1 MRRIP
6 KTEIDVVCDVPR
18 SENRQSFYW
27 CLLHRPCWF
36 RSRDLCM
43 AGLLTNAFEFGFCFG
58 VLTTADVVG
67 NKTRTIQRMWQ
78 TQKRQLKSLFTKR
91 QTSAWRS
98 KFYFLVVLFSLFCFH
113 FVPLFLSLRL
123 FVFVCLCLSFRQSLF
138 EHVRI
143 LYKHTLYSIFATFF
157 SLRNEK
163 RK

>member
-98 KFYFLVVLFSLFCFH
+98 EFYFLVVLFFSL
-113 FVPLFLSLRL
+113 LFPFRRSLS
-123 FVFVCLCLSFRQSLF
+123 FTSSVCLCLSLPFISA
-138 EHVRI
+138 V
-143 LYKHTLYSIFATFF
+143 TLRTCTNSI
-157 SLRNEK
+157 
-163 RK
+163 